1 MKLLETMV
9 HCADL
14 SNPTKP
20 LSQYKAWVKLV
31 FDEFFCQGDYER
43 EAGLAVSPNCD
54 RNNVCIAD
62 SQIAFIDYVVRPLWE
77 TWSNFVHPDT
87 KDILKQLEEN
97 YSYYYN
103 ESDHRDSQR
112 L

>member
-1 MKLLETMV
+1 MV

-20 LSQYKAWVKLV
+20 LSQYKVWVKFV
-31 FDEFFCQGDYER
+31 FEEFFYQGDYER
-43 EAGLAVSPNCD
+43 EAGLVVSPSCD
-54 RNNVCIAD
+54 RNNVSIAE
-62 SQIAFIDYVVRPLWE
+62 SQVAFIDYIVRPIWE

-87 KDILKQLEEN
+87 KDIMRQLEEN
-97 YSYYYN
+97 YSYYYE
-103 ESDHRDSQR
+103 ESHHNNDHR